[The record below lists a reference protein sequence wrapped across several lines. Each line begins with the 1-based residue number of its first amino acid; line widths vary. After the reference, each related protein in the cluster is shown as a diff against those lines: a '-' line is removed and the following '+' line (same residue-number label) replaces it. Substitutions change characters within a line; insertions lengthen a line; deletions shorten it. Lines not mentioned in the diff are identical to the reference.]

1 MAKRRTFSTSANLQS
16 LAQAALPLSRAE
28 KQELIAILQGML
40 DAEVEEVDA
49 GALNQT
55 LKDNHPYYGPKGGSG
70 YYEQKIINGCGPYL
84 YLRYWSGGK
93 HRSIYLGKVRSET

>member
-1 MAKRRTFSTSANLQS
+1 M
-16 LAQAALPLSRAE
+16 LSRAE

-40 DAEVEEVDA
+40 DADVEEIDSE
-49 GALNQT
+49 ALNQT
-55 LKDNHPYYGPKGGSG
+55 LKENNPYFGPKGGSG

-93 HRSIYLGKVRSET
+93 HRSIYLGKV